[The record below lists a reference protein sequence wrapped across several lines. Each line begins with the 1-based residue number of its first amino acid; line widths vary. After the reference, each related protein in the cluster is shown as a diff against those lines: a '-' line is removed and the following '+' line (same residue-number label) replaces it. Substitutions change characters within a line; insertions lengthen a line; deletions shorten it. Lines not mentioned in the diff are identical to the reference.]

1 MMIEIKI
8 SSDVTNTGNIVYDVV
23 LFQGSGFVKLAAS
36 SREDA
41 EALRLSITDA
51 ISDHTPHIPTW
62 K

>member
-1 MMIEIKI
+1 MIEIKI
-8 SSDVTNTGNIVYDVV
+8 TRDVTETGNVVYDVV
-23 LFQGSGFVKLAAS
+23 LFQGSGLVKLAAS

-51 ISDHTPHIPTW
+51 IADHTPHIPAW